1 VIGATNRPY
10 DVDSAILRRLP
21 RTFEIGLPN
30 AKSRLQILNIFLESH
45 ELTKD
50 ARAMI
55 PAIANVTE
63 GYSGSDLKELCKAA
77 AMVPIREVT
86 REASKQ
92 AVMGMKKGKKQKG
105 GKKTFGPPPGTKI
118 RPVSKED
125 FKEALEKVKKTGE
138 AARVFRQQDVNP
150 TTGKAQS
157 MGVDMAELVNGMHM
171 LQMLMSGKTNV
182 SSEKEEA
189 NDEVPIL
196 N

>member
-1 VIGATNRPY
+1 MIGATNRPY

-30 AKSRLQILNIFLESH
+30 AKSRLQILNLFLDTH
-45 ELTKD
+45 ELTNE

-77 AMVPIREVT
+77 AMVPIREIT
-86 REASKQ
+86 REASRQ
-92 AVMGMKKGKKQKG
+92 AVMTGKSASHKK
-105 GKKTFGPPPGTKI
+105 KKTSFGPPPGVKI
-118 RPVSKED
+118 RPVNTAD

-138 AARVFRQQDVNP
+138 AARLFRQQDVNP
-150 TTGKAQS
+150 TMNNNAQT
-157 MGVDMAELVNGMHM
+157 MGIDMAELASGMQM
-171 LQMLMSGKTNV
+171 LQMLMAGNMNV
-182 SSEKEEA
+182 NSTE
-189 NDEVPIL
+189 NDASNEIPII